1 MLQNLIKISDCT
13 KEDLEKI
20 IKLGIEFKKG
30 KRSDSLSGK
39 TAVLLLILS
48 H

>member
-20 IKLGIEFKKG
+20 IKLGIEFKEG
-30 KRSDSLSGK
+30 
-39 TAVLLLILS
+39 
-48 H
+48 

>member
-20 IKLGIEFKKG
+20 IKLGIEFKRMVKN
-30 KRSDSLSGK
+30 
-39 TAVLLLILS
+39 LI